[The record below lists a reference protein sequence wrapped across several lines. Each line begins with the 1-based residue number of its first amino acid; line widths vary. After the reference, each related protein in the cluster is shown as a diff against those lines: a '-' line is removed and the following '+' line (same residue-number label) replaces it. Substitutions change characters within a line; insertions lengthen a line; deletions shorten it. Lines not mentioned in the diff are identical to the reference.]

1 MKKKKIITIAV
12 VVILS
17 ALIISQ
23 FSKKNGK
30 EYELARVERGNI
42 SQTISET
49 GQVQKGDKIN
59 LSFKLGGVIEK
70 IYTAVGKEVV
80 SGSILAKLDVS
91 DLLIQLDEAEASLA
105 VYQADLSKLMAGPE
119 QEEIQ
124 QYQTAV
130 ANKQI
135 ALDTADQGLVEANED
150 ALNYVDSAY
159 LKTYNAK
166 NAIYS
171 IQKSYF
177 SASDQMSFVVRDGK
191 MNIETA
197 ASEIEFYYDAAR
209 AKLTQDNIDEAVSKT
224 EYELAIVSSALR
236 EIREA
241 CEDEYY
247 RNIVSSEDKTIVDTH
262 RTYINTAIANI
273 TDAKQGVAS
282 AKLAISTAQG
292 NLQAAQDDLALLIAP
307 ARTEDII
314 SAQNKVNQVQA
325 GVNALRKKIEDSTLK
340 SPVRGQIVEIK
351 KRAGE
356 QVLSGGQD
364 TVFVVLPTVSFG
376 IEADIY
382 EEDIVKMEIGNAVSI
397 SLVAFPDQSFS
408 GKVVSID
415 PAEKMIDGVV
425 YYEVL
430 IGFDEVPENIKSG
443 MSADIV
449 ITSLTKEN
457 VLLIPERAVLENNGG
472 VSAEVLTDGKVSEKT
487 IEIGLES
494 DDMVEVISGLEEGEE
509 VIMQ

>member
-1 MKKKKIITIAV
+1 
-12 VVILS
+12 
-17 ALIISQ
+17 
-23 FSKKNGK
+23 
-30 EYELARVERGNI
+30 
-42 SQTISET
+42 
-49 GQVQKGDKIN
+49 
-59 LSFKLGGVIEK
+59 
-70 IYTAVGKEVV
+70 
-80 SGSILAKLDVS
+80 
-91 DLLIQLDEAEASLA
+91 LA
-105 VYQADLSKLMAGPE
+105 VYQADLNKLMAGPE

-135 ALDTADQGLVEANED
+135 ALNTTEQGLVEANED
-150 ALNYVDSAY
+150 ALNYIDSAY

-191 MNIETA
+191 MKIETA
-197 ASEIEFYYDAAR
+197 ASEIESYYDAAR
-209 AKLTQDNIDEAVSKT
+209 ARLTQDNIDEVVSKT
-224 EYELAIVSSALR
+224 QYELVIVSGALR

-247 RNIVSSEDKTIVDTH
+247 RNIVPTEDKAIVDTH
-262 RTYINTAIANI
+262 RTYINTAITNV
-273 TDAKQGVAS
+273 TDAKQGIAS
-282 AKLAISTAQG
+282 AKLAIYTAQG
-292 NLQAAQDDLALLIAP
+292 NLQAAEDDLALLVAP

-325 GVNALRKKIEDSTLK
+325 GVDALKKKIEDSTLK
-340 SPVRGQIVEIK
+340 SPVRGQIIEIK

-364 TVFVVLPTVSFG
+364 TIFIVLPTVSFG

-382 EEDIVKMEIGNAVSI
+382 EEDIVKLEIGNTVSI
-397 SLVAFPDQSFS
+397 SLVAFPDEVFS
-408 GKVVSID
+408 GKVASID

-425 YYEVL
+425 YYEIL
-430 IGFDEVPENIKSG
+430 IGFDEVPEDIKSG

-457 VLLIPERAVLENNGG
+457 VLLVPERTILEKNGG
-472 VSAEVLTDGKVSEKT
+472 VFAEVLINGKVSEKA
-487 IEIGLES
+487 IEIGLEG
-494 DDMVEVISGLEEGEE
+494 DDMVEVVSGLEEGEE